1 MSKITEY
8 PKWLLDS
15 IEAEK
20 QGRTDEALDFIYT
33 NFHDMLLAKQYEE
46 ANSLL
51 EIIDCSK
58 VPSDLLHSFAIVS
71 RFTKTALPYRKEF
84 VRKFKERLIQEAGY
98 DAALSIMG
106 SLEEEMLNPVSQN
119 AMEQLKML

>member
-1 MSKITEY
+1 MPKITEY

-15 IEAEK
+15 IESLK
-20 QGRTDEALDFIYT
+20 QGRMDEALDFIYT

-58 VPSDLLHSFAIVS
+58 VPSDLLHSFAILS
-71 RFTKTALPYRKEF
+71 RFTKISLPYRKEF
-84 VRKFKERLIQEAGY
+84 VRKFKEQLVKEAGY
-98 DAALSIMG
+98 DAALEIMG
-106 SLEEEMLNPVSQN
+106 SLEEEMLDPTTEK
-119 AMEQLKML
+119 AMKQLNML